1 MVSISTVSNQS
12 EIQSTVF
19 TFRPSPRLK
28 SVSAVCLVD
37 ILVGV
42 TVEQSKVGAKQLNS
56 SAIDFTDTGNLKRL
70 TTDNP

>member
-19 TFRPSPRLK
+19 SFRPSPRLK
-28 SVSAVCLVD
+28 SVSAVRLVD

-42 TVEQSKVGAKQLNS
+42 TEEQSKVGAKQ
-56 SAIDFTDTGNLKRL
+56 
-70 TTDNP
+70 